1 MFYAALRA
9 SFNGPQL
16 HQKRGTDLICPPFFL
31 SVRVLFLRVLV
42 AARFDLWICEVENLL
57 CYTFTGVLQL

>member
-1 MFYAALRA
+1 M
-9 SFNGPQL
+9 S
-16 HQKRGTDLICPPFFL
+16 PFFL
-31 SVRVLFLRVLV
+31 SHRVLFLRVLV